1 MSMFA
6 QLKRRKRPA
15 PAGPKQNTRRPRKS
29 TGRGSPLN
37 RPAPN
42 PTGGVAGGPS
52 APTRR
57 SKPLGG
63 YAKNKAESALR
74 AQGAKLKKAKAS
86 VIKGLPKLGKM
97 KPGTGTAPAKRKSPF
112 AKGRPTRGRP
122 NYTIMPAPGRPA
134 RKAPKYTTMPERKPK
149 TKTGRI
155 QNPVKV
161 AAKRPGGIG
170 TAVSEAQKK
179 AMAFQKVAN
188 AKKRATLKRAGKS
201 SPASVM
207 YTPAYQKAL
216 KAYASSKG
224 KDLKAKSF
232 LEGQKKR
239 AIAFQKVADAK
250 KAARLKRT
258 GKSLATTAAQVRARK
273 AAAAKRKRRPAVS
286 PRRRPTGG
294 PRRPG
299 MGRRR

>member
-1 MSMFA
+1 MFP

-134 RKAPKYTTMPERKPK
+134 RKAPKYTTMPAPGAPK
-149 TKTGRI
+149 RPGRI
-155 QNPVKV
+155 AKAVKV
-161 AAKRPGGIG
+161 AAKRPGGI
-170 TAVSEAQKK
+170 AMSEAQRK
-179 AMAFQKVAN
+179 AV
-188 AKKRATLKRAGKS
+188 
-201 SPASVM
+201 
-207 YTPAYQKAL
+207 
-216 KAYASSKG
+216 
-224 KDLKAKSF
+224 
-232 LEGQKKR
+232 
-239 AIAFQKVADAK
+239 AFQKVADAK